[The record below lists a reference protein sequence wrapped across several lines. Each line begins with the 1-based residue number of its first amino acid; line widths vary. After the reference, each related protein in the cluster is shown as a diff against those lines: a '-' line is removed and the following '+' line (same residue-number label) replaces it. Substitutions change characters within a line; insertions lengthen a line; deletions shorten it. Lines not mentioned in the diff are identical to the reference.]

1 MKVETPVLRVPV
13 VFKGLRD
20 NPVKLEKGV
29 VPEQMGPEGCPE
41 SLGER
46 VTEVSMD
53 FLDCP
58 VRRATGASQGR
69 WDPKEPPER
78 TVREARMERSGPGD

>member
-1 MKVETPVLRVPV
+1 MKVETPALRVPAG
-13 VFKGLRD
+13 FKGLQD
-20 NPVKLEKGV
+20 NLGKLERGA

-41 SLGER
+41 SPVAR
-46 VTEVSMD
+46 ATEVLMD
-53 FLDCP
+53 FLDCL
-58 VRRATGASQGR
+58 VRRDTGASQGR